1 MIVATIK
8 KMDKGYEVC
17 IDEKTYLLEEETIL
31 KYRLYSGKEVK
42 EEEVELFIKDSG
54 IEQIKKRALAYQ
66 MRYLKSSRETLE
78 YLIRKE
84 IDASLAHQAI
94 SSLVEQGLLRDEQL
108 AGAMASSYARAS
120 NGPKMIRQKLIL
132 HRFSEDVIDIALK
145 NISKDDIEEGKNK
158 LLKKAQKSLK
168 NIRILKKDR
177 NYGKSFIS
185 MAIFLWRIKAF
196 LLCF

>member
-94 SSLVEQGLLRDEQL
+94 SSLVEQGLLRDDQL

-120 NGPKMIRQKLIL
+120 NGPRMIRQKLIL

-158 LLKKAQKSLK
+158 LLKKAHKKLEKYSDFEKRQKL
-168 NIRILKKDR
+168 RQ
-177 NYGKSFIS
+177 
-185 MAIFLWRIKAF
+185 IFYQHGYF
-196 LLCF
+196 SVED

>member
-78 YLIRKE
+78 YLIIKE
-84 IDASLAHQAI
+84 IDTSLAHQAI
-94 SSLVEQGLLRDEQL
+94 SSLIEQGLLRDDQL

-158 LLKKAQKSLK
+158 LLKKAQKKLEKYSDFEKRQKLRQ
-168 NIRILKKDR
+168 IF
-177 NYGKSFIS
+177 YQHGYFS
-185 MAIFLWRIKAF
+185 MED
-196 LLCF
+196 

>member
-1 MIVATIK
+1 MIVTTIK

-120 NGPKMIRQKLIL
+120 NGPRMIRQKLIL
-132 HRFSEDVIDIALK
+132 HQFSEDVIDMALK

-158 LLKKAQKSLK
+158 LLKKAQKKLEKYSDFEKRQKLRQ
-168 NIRILKKDR
+168 IF
-177 NYGKSFIS
+177 YQHGYFS
-185 MAIFLWRIKAF
+185 MED
-196 LLCF
+196 

>member
-84 IDASLAHQAI
+84 IDTSLAHQAI

-120 NGPKMIRQKLIL
+120 NGPRMIRQKLIL

-158 LLKKAQKSLK
+158 LLKKAQKKLEKYSDFEKRQKLRQ
-168 NIRILKKDR
+168 IF
-177 NYGKSFIS
+177 YQHGYFS
-185 MAIFLWRIKAF
+185 MED
-196 LLCF
+196 

>member
-94 SSLVEQGLLRDEQL
+94 SSLVEQGLLRDDQL

-120 NGPKMIRQKLIL
+120 NGPRMIRQKLIL

-158 LLKKAQKSLK
+158 LLKKAQKKFEKYSDFEKRQKLRQ
-168 NIRILKKDR
+168 IF
-177 NYGKSFIS
+177 YQHGYFS
-185 MAIFLWRIKAF
+185 MED
-196 LLCF
+196 

>member
-1 MIVATIK
+1 MIVTTIK

-120 NGPKMIRQKLIL
+120 NGPRMIRQKLIL

-158 LLKKAQKSLK
+158 LLKKAQKKLEKYSDFEKRQKLRQ
-168 NIRILKKDR
+168 IF
-177 NYGKSFIS
+177 YQHGYFS
-185 MAIFLWRIKAF
+185 MED
-196 LLCF
+196 

>member
-158 LLKKAQKSLK
+158 LLKKAQKKLEKYSDFEKRQKLRQ
-168 NIRILKKDR
+168 IF
-177 NYGKSFIS
+177 YQHGYFS
-185 MAIFLWRIKAF
+185 MED
-196 LLCF
+196 

>member
-1 MIVATIK
+1 MIVTTIK

-158 LLKKAQKSLK
+158 LLKKAQKKLEKYSDFEKRQKLRQ
-168 NIRILKKDR
+168 IF
-177 NYGKSFIS
+177 YQHGYFS
-185 MAIFLWRIKAF
+185 MED
-196 LLCF
+196 